1 MAPAFR
7 DSTCSFIWSF
17 RAIGTAGNRTS
28 PNCHPGQALSIISG
42 LSIVG
47 ILGSVSTGN
56 ISVTTSLV
64 SANGMYLGRPVSVG
78 SFFMTIS
85 SSDQSHETIETTSK
99 SKITISN
106 QKFTRV
112 APEHFDPID
121 LNSLLLHMLSAK
133 N

>member
-1 MAPAFR
+1 MCAITAPAFR
-7 DSTCSFIWSF
+7 ESTCSLIWSF
-17 RAIGTAGNRTS
+17 KAIGTAGNRTS

-64 SANGMYLGRPVSVG
+64 NANGTYLGWPVFAV

-85 SSDQSHETIETTSK
+85 SPHES
-99 SKITISN
+99 SKI
-106 QKFTRV
+106 
-112 APEHFDPID
+112 EHQLWMEKVRQDQTP
-121 LNSLLLHMLSAK
+121 SAGMLFSIQHR
-133 N
+133 